1 MVDMFRLR
9 SEIIVLDRPTIVQA
23 SIRDYL
29 RLAGPATTS
38 GDVLRALAMVGLED
52 RVMRLPDGL
61 DTQLSTSGWP
71 LSYAEALRLKLAGA
85 MLKCPRLL
93 ILTGLFDMIDPA
105 ILADV
110 RMAMRAEGSTV
121 IQFSHRPSG
130 TNGCQYLWLGDDG
143 QRIIDDPQEFLQI
156 VDSKAEEA
164 AHGNA

>member
-1 MVDMFRLR
+1 
-9 SEIIVLDRPTIVQA
+9 
-23 SIRDYL
+23 
-29 RLAGPATTS
+29 
-38 GDVLRALAMVGLED
+38 
-52 RVMRLPDGL
+52 MRLPDGL

-110 RMAMRAEGSTV
+110 RAAMRAEGSTV
-121 IQFSHRPSG
+121 IQFTYRPSG
-130 TNGCQYLWLGDDG
+130 TEGCRYLWLGDDG
-143 QRIIDDPQEFLQI
+143 QRIIDDPAEFLSI
-156 VDSKAEEA
+156 VDRKAEEA